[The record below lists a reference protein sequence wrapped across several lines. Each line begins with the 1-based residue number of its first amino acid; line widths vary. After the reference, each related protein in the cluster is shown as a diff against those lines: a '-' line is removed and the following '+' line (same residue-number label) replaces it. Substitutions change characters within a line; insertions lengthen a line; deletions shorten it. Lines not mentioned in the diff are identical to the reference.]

1 MDIRIRGQTTS
12 SITMMGDRDFRT
24 TIQTALSSIGKELQL
39 DIDPKNIQTIHLQEV
54 VQCLRRS
61 YFDRIDP
68 VEIERRG
75 FNELLSGLLR
85 KLEYGSEPK
94 VFEIDDIKLEGQTDM
109 IVDDAILLFR
119 PAQGELENPIANDV
133 LYLNACLWIYDKTEG
148 IVVYITGDRK
158 ETTFSLT
165 RNKKMFE
172 EVIRRVRVLNNL
184 LKEQKAPILEPST
197 ECSECQYYERCFIKK
212 KNSKHVD
219 IGEMLGLGKF
229 GHQD

>member
-1 MDIRIRGQTTS
+1 
-12 SITMMGDRDFRT
+12 MMGDRDFRT
-24 TIQTALSSIGKELQL
+24 IIQTALGSIGKELQL
-39 DIDPKNIQTIHLQEV
+39 DIDSENVQTIHLQEV

-94 VFEIDDIKLEGQTDM
+94 VFEIDDIKLQGQTDM
-109 IVDDAILLFR
+109 IVDDAIMLFR
-119 PAQGELENPIANDV
+119 PAAQSELENPLANDV

-197 ECSECQYYERCFIKK
+197 ECSECQYYEKCFMKK

-219 IGEMLGLGKF
+219 IGEMLGMGKF
-229 GHQD
+229 GNKG

>member
-1 MDIRIRGQTTS
+1 
-12 SITMMGDRDFRT
+12 MMGDRDFRT

-94 VFEIDDIKLEGQTDM
+94 IFEIDDIKLEGQTDM

-148 IVVYITGDRK
+148 IVVYMTGDRK

-184 LKEQKAPILEPST
+184 LKEQKAPILEPSA
-197 ECSECQYYERCFIKK
+197 ECSECQYYEKCFMKK

-219 IGEMLGLGKF
+219 IGEMLGMGKF
-229 GHQD
+229 GNKG

>member
-1 MDIRIRGQTTS
+1 
-12 SITMMGDRDFRT
+12 MMGDRDFRT
-24 TIQTALSSIGKELQL
+24 SIQTALASIGKELQL

-94 VFEIDDIKLEGQTDM
+94 EFEIDDIKLQGQTDM
-109 IVDDAILLFR
+109 IVDDAIMLFR
-119 PAQGELENPIANDV
+119 STQTELENPLANDV

-165 RNKKMFE
+165 RDKKMFE

-184 LKEQKAPILEPST
+184 LKEQKTPILEPST
-197 ECSECQYYERCFIKK
+197 ECSECQYYERCFIKR

>member
-1 MDIRIRGQTTS
+1 
-12 SITMMGDRDFRT
+12 MMGDRDYRS
-24 TIQTALSSIGKELQL
+24 TIKNALDSIGTELEL
-39 DIDPKNIQTIHLQEV
+39 NIDSKNFQTIHLQEV

-61 YFDRIDP
+61 YYVRIDSI
-68 VEIERRG
+68 EIERRG

-85 KLEYGSEPK
+85 KLQYGSEPK
-94 VFEIDDIKLEGQTDM
+94 EFEIDEIKLKGQTDM
-109 IVDDAILLFR
+109 IVDDAIMIFR
-119 PAQGELENPIANDV
+119 SAQNELENPLANDV

-148 IVVYITGDRK
+148 IIVYITADKK

-197 ECSECQYYERCFIKK
+197 ECSECQYFERCFMKK

-219 IGEMLGLGKF
+219 IGEMLGIGKF
-229 GHQD
+229 GGKN

>member
-1 MDIRIRGQTTS
+1 
-12 SITMMGDRDFRT
+12 MMGDRDFRT

-109 IVDDAILLFR
+109 IVDDAIMLFR

-148 IVVYITGDRK
+148 IIVYMTGDRK

-184 LKEQKAPILEPST
+184 LKEQKAPILEPSA
-197 ECSECQYYERCFIKK
+197 ECSECQYYEKCFMKK

-219 IGEMLGLGKF
+219 IGEMLGMGKF
-229 GHQD
+229 GNKG